1 MAHVIHAFHHDSEAE
16 GRQENPTPNPA
27 AEVMAAVRQEEL
39 RINREQ
45 IVADVQERALPAIEA
60 AVKRAMEGAKSRAPT
75 TKKKRKQHTFQ
86 NKGNERRHDANEEM
100 LNTIEEA
107 LDEIGAKDLEAAK
120 KSLET
125 GRKLL
130 SKRQRLIKMADRED
144 NGWEVVR
151 HYVSD
156 DLADDSND
164 EKDIKRARRE
174 ALDTECWGID
184 KSTFEYIEGWFGP
197 FDVDRFADDMNKKL
211 PNFNSKYYCIGTK
224 HVNTFTT
231 DWKGKNN

>member
-16 GRQENPTPNPA
+16 ERQENPTPNPA
-27 AEVMAAVRQEEL
+27 AEVMAAVRREL

-60 AVKRAMEGAKSRAPT
+60 AVKRAMEVAKSRAPT
-75 TKKKRKQHTFQ
+75 TKKRKQHTFK
-86 NKGNERRHDANEEM
+86 NKGNERRHDVNEEI
-100 LNTIEEA
+100 LDTIEEA

-120 KSLET
+120 ESLET

-130 SKRQRLIKMADRED
+130 SKQQKLVKMADRED
-144 NGWEVVR
+144 NGWEVVQ

-174 ALDTECWGID
+174 ALETIR
-184 KSTFEYIEGWFGP
+184 KR
-197 FDVDRFADDMNKKL
+197 DVQKRNDRFRTL
-211 PNFNSKYYCIGTK
+211 RS
-224 HVNTFTT
+224 H
-231 DWKGKNN
+231 